1 MTAYSTNT
9 QTNNTGAT
17 IAPISAYTP
26 ATTADNPHAPH
37 PTAYT
42 LISHK
47 GNYHRILPTY
57 TQAKRIAEILGY
69 CGLDACI
76 IPIVG
81 GVA

>member
-1 MTAYSTNT
+1 MTLTPI
-9 QTNNTGAT
+9 QTKNTGF
-17 IAPISAYTP
+17 IPMLF
-26 ATTADNPHAPH
+26 
-37 PTAYT
+37 T
-42 LISHK
+42 LTSHK

-57 TQAKRIAEILGY
+57 AQAKRIAEILGY